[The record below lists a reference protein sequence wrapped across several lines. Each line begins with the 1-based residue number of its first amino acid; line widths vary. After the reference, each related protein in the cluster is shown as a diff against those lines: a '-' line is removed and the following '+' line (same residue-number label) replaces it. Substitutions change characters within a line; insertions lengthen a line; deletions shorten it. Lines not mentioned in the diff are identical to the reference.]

1 MIMMMTMRMRMAMQM
16 LMAMMMTTMMIMLM
30 AMMMMMGSTT
40 TTTKCRRRKIEDAA
54 LIETE
59 RETQRERDR
68 ERKKNRNEVQLA
80 GRMALG
86 SLSPSRCLRL
96 SSGNCGLLFCSAF
109 ASLGMGKGL
118 LPLPLSHRNVA
129 PKEAFR
135 MVLDRDRD
143 ARRCASV
150 CHISTSACM
159 CVCL

>member
-1 MIMMMTMRMRMAMQM
+1 
-16 LMAMMMTTMMIMLM
+16 
-30 AMMMMMGSTT
+30 MMMMGSTTTT

-59 RETQRERDR
+59 RETERERERQGKR
-68 ERKKNRNEVQLA
+68 ERKRNRNEVQLA

-86 SLSPSRCLRL
+86 SLSLSLSLSPSRCLRL

-109 ASLGMGKGL
+109 ASLGMGKEGL

-143 ARRCASV
+143 ARRCV
-150 CHISTSACM
+150 CKCMRVCVISLHQRA
-159 CVCL
+159 CVCDCNLDGASLLVSH